1 MLIDSHLPTLP
12 TDLSPY
18 YFLCSRTGKGDLVG
32 SDINV
37 HLVATSN
44 GQMTATTNSA
54 GQDVVVRSS
63 SDIKVGSSP
72 Y

>member
-1 MLIDSHLPTLP
+1 MLSDSSSSLTFCFGLFFYFTL
-12 TDLSPY
+12 L
-18 YFLCSRTGKGDLVG
+18 LVGKGDLVG

-63 SDIKVGSSP
+63 SDIKVT
-72 Y
+72 

>member
-1 MLIDSHLPTLP
+1 MHTL
-12 TDLSPY
+12 L
-18 YFLCSRTGKGDLVG
+18 GKGDLVG

-63 SDIKVGSSP
+63 SDIKVRNDPMTLSESSL
-72 Y
+72 

>member
-1 MLIDSHLPTLP
+1 MC
-12 TDLSPY
+12 
-18 YFLCSRTGKGDLVG
+18 LCVGKGDLVG

-63 SDIKVGSSP
+63 SDIKVSKDA